1 VHVLMTFS
9 ARPSTYRISVAPT
22 GRARCRK
29 CKQPA
34 CDGSR
39 GEYAE
44 DVPSKFRLQI
54 AQDATRATV
63 MQAYRADALC
73 LGYEGIGLGPSP
85 SPSPSPTE
93 RASPSP
99 SPSSRYEDTTRTLGL
114 GLFQ

>member
-1 VHVLMTFS
+1 MC
-9 ARPSTYRISVAPT
+9 ARFNDILRPT
-22 GRARCRK
+22 QHLPHLRRTDGAGALP
-29 CKQPA
+29 QVQASSLPA

-73 LGYEGIGLGPSP
+73 LGYEGIGLGPCP
-85 SPSPSPTE
+85 SPS
-93 RASPSP
+93 
-99 SPSSRYEDTTRTLGL
+99 
-114 GLFQ
+114 